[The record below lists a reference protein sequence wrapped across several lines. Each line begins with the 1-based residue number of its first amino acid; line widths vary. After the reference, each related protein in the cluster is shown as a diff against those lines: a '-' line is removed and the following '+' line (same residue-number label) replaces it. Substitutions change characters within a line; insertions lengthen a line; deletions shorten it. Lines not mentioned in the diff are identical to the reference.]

1 MHKVVITGAG
11 VISSLGDSLE
21 SLHTALCEGRSG
33 LCPVERF
40 DTEGLSCWLG
50 GEIKD
55 FDAQKYLGNKNLRPL
70 DRTSQLATS
79 AAGLAL
85 DDSGWTIELRNKTDV
100 GLTLGTMFCSVHTIS
115 EFDRRAITAGPGYA
129 SPMDFA
135 NTVINAAAGQTA
147 IMHSLRGI
155 NSTISVGATSGLRAI
170 AYATDC
176 IRTGRAKA
184 MLAGGVEE
192 LCFESFYGFD
202 RAGVLCQTK
211 ICESDYPRPFD
222 SQRSGTVLGEGAALL
237 MLEDEELAIV
247 RGANILA
254 EIKGHSN
261 GYDVSRGC
269 DEEKSVAAIARA
281 MKQALRMADVTPP
294 EIDCL
299 SASANGSLRKDRH
312 EAFAIKS
319 VFNGN
324 SSRLPVTAI
333 KSMLGETLG
342 AGGAMQ
348 SVAMLAAMHDGKLSG
363 IAHLENVEE
372 NFSIQN
378 VSVRSTKVDA
388 RLCQINSIGFE
399 GNSCSL
405 IMARDY

>member
-1 MHKVVITGAG
+1 M
-11 VISSLGDSLE
+11 GDSLD

-33 LCPVERF
+33 LCPIERF
-40 DTEGLSCWLG
+40 DTEGLSCGLG
-50 GEIKD
+50 GEIKN
-55 FDAQKYLGNKNLRPL
+55 FDTQKYLGNKNLRPL

-85 DDSGWTIELRNKTDV
+85 ESGGWTIELRNGTEV
-100 GLTLGTMFCSVHTIS
+100 GLSLGTMFCSVHTIS

-147 IMHSLRGI
+147 IMHNLRGI

-176 IRTGRAKA
+176 IRAGRAKA

-202 RAGVLCQTK
+202 RAGFLCRTNLNENDSQK
-211 ICESDYPRPFD
+211 PFD
-222 SQRSGTVLGEGAALL
+222 NRRSGTVLGEGAAFL
-237 MLEDEELAIV
+237 MLEDEEFALQ

-254 EIKGHSN
+254 EIKGHGN
-261 GYDVSRGC
+261 GFDSSRGS
-269 DEEKSVAAIARA
+269 DEDKAIGAIARA
-281 MKQALRMADVTPP
+281 MKQALCMADVTPKD
-294 EIDCL
+294 IDCV
-299 SASANGSLRKDRH
+299 SSSANGNFRKDRD
-312 EAFAIKS
+312 ETFAIKS

-324 SSRLPVTAI
+324 SSSLPVTAI
-333 KSMLGETLG
+333 KSLLGETLG

-348 SVAMLAAMHDGKLSG
+348 TVAMLAAMRDGDLPC
-363 IAHLENVEE
+363 ITHLEQIKEGLLT
-372 NFSIQN
+372 QN
-378 VSVRSTKVDA
+378 ISTQSRNIEI
-388 RLCQINSIGFE
+388 RLCQINSVGFE
-399 GNSCSL
+399 ANSCSL
-405 IMARDY
+405 IMAREY